1 MTTDKFKIKNGK
13 VSTSVRLLMFF
24 AIFLLLFNCGSYLVI
39 ISANAQVENTVGSG
53 TYPGTQG
60 PCKCVVF
67 RLDDVNSDFLTKVQL
82 NVMDQ
87 FISQNQSI
95 SLGLIMHRIVP
106 TSPVVEKIKE
116 GTQKGLFELDLHG
129 WDHVDYSQLSKEEQ
143 LGTLQQASEKMNII
157 FGQHSQVFIPPYNKF
172 NGDTIGVL
180 QSVGVRIF
188 SSDTSADKNPYF
200 VANGM
205 NEGRSNPALYHLP
218 AMTSFKDDNGNGTWI
233 KVPIQTILSDVEDSV
248 NRYGYAV
255 VLLHPQNFAK
265 MENKVFVDTVDPNEI
280 KDLSLLMYQIKSEH
294 LKITTFANVV
304 GSQASTP
311 SHVQLAPEFSG
322 TEVIVLVASILLIV
336 GFSVVRKNDLI
347 RHRI

>member
-1 MTTDKFKIKNGK
+1 MAIDKFKLKNMQIKI
-13 VSTSVRLLMFF
+13 SVRLLTFF
-24 AIFLLLFNCGSYLVI
+24 AIFLLLFNCGSYLVS
-39 ISANAQVENTVGSG
+39 ISANAQVENIVG
-53 TYPGTQG
+53 PGAYHSTPG
-60 PCKCVVF
+60 PCKCVIF

-95 SLGLIMHRIVP
+95 SLGLIMHRIDP
-106 TSPVVEKIKE
+106 ASPVVEKVEE
-116 GTQKGLFELDLHG
+116 GKQKGLFELDLHG

-143 LGTLQQASEKMNII
+143 LGTLQQASDKINTI
-157 FGQHSQVFIPPYNKF
+157 FGQRSQVFIPPYNKF

-200 VANGM
+200 VANGID
-205 NEGRSNPALYHLP
+205 EGRSNPVLYHLP

-233 KVPIQTILSDVEDSV
+233 KVPIQTILNDVDDGV

-265 MENKVFVDTVDPNEI
+265 MENNVFVDTVDENEI

-294 LKITTFANVV
+294 LRITTFANVIEP
-304 GSQASTP
+304 QIST
-311 SHVQLAPEFSG
+311 SSYVQLAPEFSG
-322 TEVIVLVASILLIV
+322 TEIIVLVVSILLVI
-336 GFSVVRKNDLI
+336 GFSVTQNKYFVSKS
-347 RHRI
+347 

>member
-1 MTTDKFKIKNGK
+1 MTIDKIKNMQIK
-13 VSTSVRLLMFF
+13 TNVRFLTFF
-24 AIFLLLFNCGSYLVI
+24 TIFLLLFNCGSYLVS
-39 ISANAQVENTVGSG
+39 ISANAQVENTVGSN
-53 TYPGTQG
+53 TYSGTQG

-67 RLDDVNSDFLTKVQL
+67 RLDDVNSDFLTKVQINL
-82 NVMDQ
+82 MDQ

-95 SLGLIMHRIVP
+95 SLGLIMHRIDP
-106 TSPVVEKIKE
+106 ASAVVEKVKE
-116 GTQKGLFELDLHG
+116 GKQKGLFELDLHG

-143 LGTLQQASEKMNII
+143 LGTLQQASDKMNTI
-157 FGQHSQVFIPPYNKF
+157 FGQRSQVFIPPYNKF

-205 NEGRSNPALYHLP
+205 NEGRSDVTLYHLP

-233 KVPIQTILSDVEDSV
+233 KVPIQTILNDVDDSV

-265 MENKVFVDTVDPNEI
+265 MENNVFVDTVDENEI
-280 KDLSLLMYQIKSEH
+280 KDLSLLISQIKSAH
-294 LKITTFANVV
+294 LRITTFTNVIE
-304 GSQASTP
+304 SQVSTS

-322 TEVIVLVASILLIV
+322 TEIIVLVASILLTV
-336 GFSVVRKNDLI
+336 GFSVVRKNDLV
-347 RHRI
+347 RHRV

>member
-1 MTTDKFKIKNGK
+1 MILDKNKNVQIKTG
-13 VSTSVRLLMFF
+13 VRLLTFF
-24 AIFLLLFNCGSYLVI
+24 TIFLLLFNCGSNLVS
-39 ISANAQVENTVGSG
+39 ISANAQAENIAGSN

-67 RLDDVNSDFLTKVQL
+67 RLDDVNSDFLTKVQINL
-82 NVMDQ
+82 MDQ

-95 SLGLIMHRIVP
+95 SLGLIMHRIIP

-116 GTQKGLFELDLHG
+116 GKQKGLFELDLHG

-143 LGTLQQASEKMNII
+143 FGTLQKASDKMNTI

-188 SSDTSADKNPYF
+188 SSDTSADRNPYF

-205 NEGRSNPALYHLP
+205 NEGSSNLTLYHLP

-233 KVPIQTILSDVEDSV
+233 KVPIQTILNDVDDSV

-265 MENKVFVDTVDPNEI
+265 MVNNVFVDTVDENEI
-280 KDLSLLMYQIKSEH
+280 NDLSLLIEQMKSEH
-294 LKITTFANVV
+294 LRITTFANVI
-304 GSQASTP
+304 GSQVSTSSNIQP
-311 SHVQLAPEFSG
+311 APEFSG
-322 TEVIVLVASILLIV
+322 MEIIVLVVSILLVI
-336 GFSVVRKNDLI
+336 GFSVTKNKHHI
-347 RHRI
+347 SKS

>member
-1 MTTDKFKIKNGK
+1 MTIDKSKNMQIKI
-13 VSTSVRLLMFF
+13 SIRLLTFF
-24 AIFLLLFNCGSYLVI
+24 AIFLLLFNCGSYLVS
-39 ISANAQVENTVGSG
+39 ISANAQVENTVGSS

-60 PCKCVVF
+60 SCKCVVF

-106 TSPVVEKIKE
+106 TSPVVEKVKE
-116 GTQKGLFELDLHG
+116 GQQNGLFELDLHG

-143 LGTLQQASEKMNII
+143 LGTLQQASDKMNAI

-180 QSVGVRIF
+180 QSIGVRIF

-205 NEGRSNPALYHLP
+205 NEGRSNLILYHLP

-233 KVPIQTILSDVEDSV
+233 KVPIQTILSDVDDSV

-265 MENKVFVDTVDPNEI
+265 MENNVFVDTVDPNEI

-304 GSQASTP
+304 GSQASTS

>member
-1 MTTDKFKIKNGK
+1 MTIDKSKNMQIKI
-13 VSTSVRLLMFF
+13 SVRLLTFF
-24 AIFLLLFNCGSYLVI
+24 AIFLLLFNCGSYLVS
-39 ISANAQVENTVGSG
+39 ISANAQVENTVGSS

-60 PCKCVVF
+60 SCKCVVF

-106 TSPVVEKIKE
+106 TSPVVEKVKE
-116 GTQKGLFELDLHG
+116 GQQNGLFELDLHG

-143 LGTLQQASEKMNII
+143 LGTLQQASDKMNAI

-180 QSVGVRIF
+180 QSIGVRIF

-205 NEGRSNPALYHLP
+205 NEGRSNLILYHLP

-233 KVPIQTILSDVEDSV
+233 KVPIQTILSDVDDSV

-265 MENKVFVDTVDPNEI
+265 MENNVFVDTVDPNEI

-304 GSQASTP
+304 GSQASTS

>member
-1 MTTDKFKIKNGK
+1 MTGGKCKIMQIK
-13 VSTSVRLLMFF
+13 TSIRLLTFF
-24 AIFLLLFNCGSYLVI
+24 AIFLLLFNCGSYLVS
-39 ISANAQVENTVGSG
+39 ISANAQIENTVGSD
-53 TYPGTQG
+53 TYPTPG
-60 PCKCVVF
+60 PCRCVVF

-87 FISQNQSI
+87 FISQNQSV
-95 SLGLIMHRIVP
+95 SLGLIMHRIEP
-106 TSPVVEKIKE
+106 TSPVVAKVQE
-116 GTQKGLFELDLHG
+116 GKQKGLFELDLHG

-143 LGTLQQASEKMNII
+143 LGTLQQASDKMNII

-200 VANGM
+200 IANGM
-205 NEGRSNPALYHLP
+205 NEGRSDMMLYHLP
-218 AMTSFKDDNGNGTWI
+218 AITSFKDDNGNGTWI
-233 KVPIQTILSDVEDSV
+233 KVPIQTILNNVDDSV

-255 VLLHPQNFAK
+255 ILLHPQNFAK
-265 MENKVFVDTVDPNEI
+265 MQNNVFVDTVDENEI

-304 GSQASTP
+304 ESQVST

-322 TEVIVLVASILLIV
+322 TEIIVLIVSILLII
-336 GFSVVRKNDLI
+336 GFSVMRKNDLVK
-347 RHRI
+347 HGM

>member
-1 MTTDKFKIKNGK
+1 M
-13 VSTSVRLLMFF
+13 VS
-24 AIFLLLFNCGSYLVI
+24 
-39 ISANAQVENTVGSG
+39 ISANAQVENTVGSS

-60 PCKCVVF
+60 SCKCVVF

-106 TSPVVEKIKE
+106 TSPVVEKVKE
-116 GTQKGLFELDLHG
+116 GQQNGLFELDLHG

-143 LGTLQQASEKMNII
+143 LGTLQQASDKMNAI

-180 QSVGVRIF
+180 QSIGVRIF

-200 VANGM
+200 IANGM
-205 NEGRSNPALYHLP
+205 NEGRSNLLLYHLP

-233 KVPIQTILSDVEDSV
+233 KVPIQTILSDVDDSV

-265 MENKVFVDTVDPNEI
+265 MVNNVFVDTVDPNEI

-304 GSQASTP
+304 GSQASTS